1 MKTRAYCKVN
11 LALDVVGVREDGYH
25 DLRMIMVPVDFY
37 DELEITVNDEM
48 LYECKSR
55 KIYFDDNNTIV
66 KAIKLMKD
74 EFNIS
79 DNFKVVLNKHIPM
92 KAGLAGGSTD
102 GAAVIRLINKMYDL
116 KISKE
121 KIKELCLK
129 IGSDVLFTFYSRPSL
144 VEGTGDKLKF
154 IDIKD
159 DYYVLIVK
167 PRTGVSTSEC
177 YKKLDMSD
185 CRHPDVDLILDKLV
199 SGEEVKDLL
208 MNSLEAPAIDLCK
221 DIGDVKEKLLAAGA
235 DFAMVSGSGSSVFTI
250 DKSKDKI
257 ESIYKAL
264 KDSGYFIRS
273 AKILNKR

>member
-185 CRHPDVDLILDKLV
+185 CRHPDVDLILDKLE

>member
-129 IGSDVLFTFYSRPSL
+129 IGSDVLFTYYSRPSL

-250 DKSKDKI
+250 DKSRDKI

>member
-129 IGSDVLFTFYSRPSL
+129 IGSDVLFTFCSRPSL

-154 IDIKD
+154 IYIKD

-185 CRHPDVDLILDKLV
+185 CRHPDVDLILDKLE

-250 DKSKDKI
+250 DKSRDKI

>member
-129 IGSDVLFTFYSRPSL
+129 IGSDVLFTYYSRPSL